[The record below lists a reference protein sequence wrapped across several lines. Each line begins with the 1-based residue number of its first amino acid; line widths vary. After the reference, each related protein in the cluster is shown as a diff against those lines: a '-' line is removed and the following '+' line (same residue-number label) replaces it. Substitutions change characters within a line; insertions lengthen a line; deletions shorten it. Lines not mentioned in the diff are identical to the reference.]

1 MPSASIKQRETS
13 IGNEKLQRSYLFF
26 GDRYRFTMQHDYDI
40 EAGDTTILA
49 EEPISGVSYAN
60 EVFGRTLKDGS
71 IPVVLVPGAGCCGL
85 GSPFYLTIPEG
96 CYAMVRFWF
105 ALLL

>member
-1 MPSASIKQRETS
+1 MDQV
-13 IGNEKLQRSYLFF
+13 
-26 GDRYRFTMQHDYDI
+26 YDI
-40 EAGDTTILA
+40 EAGESTILA
-49 EEPISGVSYAN
+49 EEPISNVSKAN

-96 CYAMVRFWF
+96 CYAMVGHVWNK
-105 ALLL
+105 